1 MIPDLDIAKKL
12 INNVCKITNELNEKM
27 GLSRGISRIHYK
39 NVAFCAQ
46 KIAKKCGMD
55 YQKAYILGLLH
66 DYGEYIEDTVEG
78 TFHGT
83 AGYDEMLKMGYDDVA
98 RICLTHSFWEDI
110 YDPEY
115 FTYHS
120 SEIIRAKEIISDLV
134 CDDYDKLIQ
143 LSDLMSCGDKIV
155 NVGYR
160 IDWIAKKY
168 KLDTS
173 KSVLRKEKAIKLK
186 QYFDKKCKQDVY
198 KIVGIK

>member
-1 MIPDLDIAKKL
+1 MIPDLNIAKKL
-12 INNVCKITNELNEKM
+12 VDNVCKITDELNEKM
-27 GLSRGISRIHYK
+27 GLERGISRKHYG
-39 NVAFCAQ
+39 NVAFCACE
-46 KIAKKCGMD
+46 IAKNCGMD
-55 YQKAYILGLLH
+55 HQKAYIFGLLH

-143 LSDLMSCGDKIV
+143 LCDLMSCGDKIV
-155 NVGYR
+155 NIEYR

-198 KIVGIK
+198 KVVGII